1 MVCVYHTQYNINTNV
16 TKLFRMQ
23 ELSVTHSLLIVYSL
37 WQGRTALKFNV
48 HVDN

>member
-1 MVCVYHTQYNINTNV
+1 MSVHRLININYELLMVCVYHTQYNINTNV

-37 WQGRTALKFNV
+37 
-48 HVDN
+48 